1 MLRLRA
7 IPQVTNCH
15 LVFQTIAC
23 AEKRN
28 QCLIICNRGIV
39 HRSPLQRVL
48 CFHLVFFCYAFA
60 LQFGSPHPDNA
71 LFLYR
76 PAEQVVHPGY
86 ITLQGSLVLTY
97 PSRHII
103 AYSNDVLIGRL
114 IFTVIS
120 FSLSLSLSL
129 SLFFLFSL
137 SLSLSLSL
145 FLSLLSVL

>member
-60 LQFGSPHPDNA
+60 LQFGHGLGLAIHERPIISRLVSMDSPTEIKEGMVFA
-71 LFLYR
+71 LETYCPAKDGYSAARIEEELIVTDKGCQVISLF
-76 PAEQVVHPGY
+76 PAEELP
-86 ITLQGSLVLTY
+86 
-97 PSRHII
+97 I
-103 AYSNDVLIGRL
+103 ANKY
-114 IFTVIS
+114 
-120 FSLSLSLSL
+120 
-129 SLFFLFSL
+129 
-137 SLSLSLSL
+137 
-145 FLSLLSVL
+145 

>member
-114 IFTVIS
+114 THI
-120 FSLSLSLSL
+120 
-129 SLFFLFSL
+129 
-137 SLSLSLSL
+137 
-145 FLSLLSVL
+145 

>member
-23 AEKRN
+23 AEKQN

-76 PAEQVVHPGY
+76 RAEQVVHTGY

-114 IFTVIS
+114 THIYSYQF
-120 FSLSLSLSL
+120 LSLSL
-129 SLFFLFSL
+129 SLFIFFSSLFF
-137 SLSLSLSL
+137 SL